1 MAIKVKIKARGE
13 EAQSLI
19 GMKNAF
25 RNPDKLNRLN
35 GDESSGK
42 PMMKENPESRQA
54 EDTNKGAKSDITK
67 KGADTGTVQTPEA
80 SPTNGYEC
88 VKPVN
93 RELPQS
99 MPERARRVNN
109 QVRDMRTNL
118 GRGKPGIVVQE

>member
-19 GMKNAF
+19 GMKNQF

-42 PMMKENPESRQA
+42 EMMDENPESRQA
-54 EDTNKGAKSDITK
+54 EDTAASENSDITK
-67 KGADTGTVQTPEA
+67 KVKPTTTVPTAEA
-80 SPTNGYEC
+80 APVNGYDC
-88 VKPVN
+88 VKPVD
-93 RELPQS
+93 RALPQD

-118 GRGKPGIVVQE
+118 GRGKPGTIVQE